1 MALKQVK
8 DYYKSVEKLYFD
20 MLHSLEEMNEEFKK
34 GNVTEEELNKLLTP
48 VNNIKDNYLRLSYV
62 LHLFYEPN
70 RQKKVKKY
78 EKQNHILTDKFKEMG
93 VDKKSDLEESK
104 YALKEFK
111 KHLEEFKKENENGE
125 K

>member
-48 VNNIKDNYLRLSYV
+48 VNNIKDNYLRLSYI

-78 EKQNHILTDKFKEMG
+78 EKQEHNINKIFEENRITKEQ
-93 VDKKSDLEESK
+93 DLQDSE
-104 YALKEFK
+104 YALTEFK
-111 KHLEEFKKENENGE
+111 KHLEEFKKEKENGT

>member
-20 MLHSLEEMNEEFKK
+20 MLHSLKEMNEEFKK

-78 EKQNHILTDKFKEMG
+78 EKQEHNINKIFEENRITKEQ
-93 VDKKSDLEESK
+93 DLQDSE
-104 YALKEFK
+104 YALTEFK
-111 KHLEEFKKENENGE
+111 KHLKEFVKEKENGT

>member
-20 MLHSLEEMNEEFKK
+20 MLHSLKEMNEEFKK

-48 VNNIKDNYLRLSYV
+48 VNNIKDNYLRLSYIMY
-62 LHLFYEPN
+62 LFYQPN
-70 RQKKVKKY
+70 REKKIKKF
-78 EKQNHILTDKFKEMG
+78 EKQEHQLAQTFRECGIDKR
-93 VDKKSDLEESK
+93 SDLDCSEYS
-104 YALKEFK
+104 LKEFK
-111 KHLEEFKKENENGE
+111 KHLIEFKKEKEDGE

>member
-20 MLHSLEEMNEEFKK
+20 MVHSLEGMQEEFNR

-78 EKQNHILTDKFKEMG
+78 DKQEHKVLDVFKENRIT
-93 VDKKSDLEESK
+93 KDLDLQDSE

-111 KHLEEFKKENENGE
+111 KHLKEFKRKKEND
-125 K
+125 

>member
-8 DYYKSVEKLYFD
+8 DYYKRVEKLYFD
-20 MLHSLEEMNEEFKK
+20 MVHSLEGMQEEFNK

-78 EKQNHILTDKFKEMG
+78 EKQEHNINKIFEENRITKEQ
-93 VDKKSDLEESK
+93 DLQDSE
-104 YALKEFK
+104 YALTEFK
-111 KHLEEFKKENENGE
+111 KHLEEFKKEKENGT

>member
-20 MLHSLEEMNEEFKK
+20 MVHSLEGMQEEFNK

-78 EKQNHILTDKFKEMG
+78 EKQEHNINKIFEENRITKEQDLQDSEYALTEFNKD
-93 VDKKSDLEESK
+93 
-104 YALKEFK
+104 LKEFVK
-111 KHLEEFKKENENGE
+111 EKENGT

>member
-8 DYYKSVEKLYFD
+8 DYYKNVEKLYFD
-20 MLHSLEEMNEEFKK
+20 MVHSLEEMNEEFKK

-78 EKQNHILTDKFKEMG
+78 EKQEHNINKIFEENRITKEQ
-93 VDKKSDLEESK
+93 DLQDSE
-104 YALKEFK
+104 YALTEFK
-111 KHLEEFKKENENGE
+111 KHLKEFVKEKRND
-125 K
+125 

>member
-20 MLHSLEEMNEEFKK
+20 MVHSLEGMQEEFSK

-62 LHLFYEPN
+62 LHLFYEPQS
-70 RQKKVKKY
+70 QKKVKKY
-78 EKQNHILTDKFKEMG
+78 EKQEHKIVDVFKENR
-93 VDKKSDLEESK
+93 VTKDLDLEDSE

-111 KHLEEFKKENENGE
+111 KHLEEFKKNLD
-125 K
+125 

>member
-78 EKQNHILTDKFKEMG
+78 EKQEHNINKIFEENRITKEQ
-93 VDKKSDLEESK
+93 DLQDSE
-104 YALKEFK
+104 YALTEFK
-111 KHLEEFKKENENGE
+111 KHLEEFKKEKENGT

>member
-20 MLHSLEEMNEEFKK
+20 MVHSLEGMQEEFNK
-34 GNVTEEELNKLLTP
+34 GNVTEEELNKLLMP
-48 VNNIKDNYLRLSYV
+48 VNNIKDNYLRLSYI

-70 RQKKVKKY
+70 RTKKVKNY
-78 EKQNHILTDKFKEMG
+78 NKQEHKIVNIFKENR
-93 VDKKSDLEESK
+93 VTKDLDLQDSE

-111 KHLEEFKKENENGE
+111 KHLEEFKKEKENGS

>member
-78 EKQNHILTDKFKEMG
+78 EKQEHNINKLFEENRITKEQ
-93 VDKKSDLEESK
+93 DLQDSE
-104 YALKEFK
+104 YALTEFK
-111 KHLEEFKKENENGE
+111 KHLKEFVKEKRND
-125 K
+125 

>member
-20 MLHSLEEMNEEFKK
+20 MVHSLEEMSEEFKK
-34 GNVTEEELNKLLTP
+34 GNVTEEELNKLLAP

-62 LHLFYEPN
+62 MYLFAQPK
-70 RQKKVKKY
+70 RGKKRPKY
-78 EKQNHILTDKFKEMG
+78 EEQERELLRRFKDLSIDEA
-93 VDKKSDLEESK
+93 SDLLLSQD
-104 YALKEFK
+104 ALKEFK
-111 KHLEEFKKENENGE
+111 KHLSEFKKEKEDGS